1 MIGLVIEVPMKLPS
15 SPFLPSVAIM
25 LGAALGIL
33 TTGCPQAGCPP
44 CSLKKA
50 QFTISPAEG
59 TIVDVVMHSEGNF
72 TGHCA
77 GQRDPDGCTLTD
89 DHSLGVLPQNVRQE
103 PPLPWE
109 TDDDDQV
116 DVRILVHR
124 QTASGTVVQTPAPTV
139 TIVR

>member
-1 MIGLVIEVPMKLPS
+1 MKLPS
-15 SPFLPSVAIM
+15 FALLPSVAITV
-25 LGAALGIL
+25 GALLGIFS
-33 TTGCPQAGCPP
+33 TGCPAAGCPQ
-44 CSLKKA
+44 CTIKKA

-59 TIVDVVMHSEGNF
+59 TIVDVVMHSDGEF
-72 TGHCA
+72 TGHCD

-89 DHSLGVLPQNVRQE
+89 EHSLGVLPENVRQE
-103 PPLPWE
+103 EPLPWE
-109 TDDDDQV
+109 TDDDDQI

>member
-1 MIGLVIEVPMKLPS
+1 MIVHDREVPMKLPS
-15 SPFLPSVAIM
+15 FALLPAVTLL
-25 LGAALGIL
+25 LGVTLL
-33 TTGCPQAGCPP
+33 STGCPAPTCPQ
-44 CSLKKA
+44 CTIKKA

-59 TIVDVVMHSEGNF
+59 TIVDVVMHSDGEF

-89 DHSLGVLPQNVRQE
+89 EHSLGVLPQNVRQE